1 MEVAGRQYRE
11 AMESRIRSADLDP
24 RAIADE
30 LARMERELPAA
41 ARAAFTQ
48 QVQQQPGRVTL
59 DIDRGCDRGGFE
71 R

>member
-11 AMESRIRSADLDP
+11 AMES
-24 RAIADE
+24 
-30 LARMERELPAA
+30 RMERELPAA